1 MWSIA
6 AVVAQVRLP
15 EAYVIA
21 RASKADGGLWV
32 GALLSICAR
41 RVGDASS
48 IEIIDEEQENGAGD
62 MAGAVLKLCEPL
74 PAEVFLQLSQELQ
87 GNCPEGVKARLLGGA
102 SPAMSLAPQDLLV
115 EYFRREFA
123 MRSRMIVHTD
133 CCVRLTHVPT
143 GRSARSTAHRSRV
156 LNCEE
161 ALLLLGSLVRQGEKP

>member
-1 MWSIA
+1 MRSVA

-15 EAYVIA
+15 EAYVVA

-32 GALLSICAR
+32 GALLRICAR
-41 RVGDASS
+41 MVGDASS

-74 PAEVFLQLSQELQ
+74 PAEVFLQLSQELP
-87 GNCPEGVKARLLGGA
+87 GRSPEGLKARLLEGA
-102 SPAMSLAPQDLLV
+102 SPAMSLAPRDLLI

-123 MRSRMIVHTD
+123 VNSRMILHTD
-133 CCVRLTHVPT
+133 CCVRLTHVST

-156 LNCEE
+156 LNYEE
-161 ALLLLGSLVRQGEKP
+161 ALLLLESVVRQGEEP